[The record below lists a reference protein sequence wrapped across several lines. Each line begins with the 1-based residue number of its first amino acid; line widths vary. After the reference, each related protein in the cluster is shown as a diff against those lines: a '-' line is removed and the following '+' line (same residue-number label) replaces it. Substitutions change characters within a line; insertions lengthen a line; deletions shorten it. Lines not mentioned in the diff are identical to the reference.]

1 MQTMKTSCL
10 SPSEW
15 EQFQTL
21 FEKREGTNY
30 YDVKEQA
37 IMLLSSELAS
47 KIRDDPKLGISDI
60 LSLVFFER
68 NKR

>member
-1 MQTMKTSCL
+1 M
-10 SPSEW
+10 
-15 EQFQTL
+15 